1 MMLRELLIDRVAPL
15 KNLSDRSVK
24 MYESTLDRFRDFLG
38 HEPTVDDLT
47 DLTAAKFLR
56 WRQTHQHS
64 KFKLI
69 SPASLA
75 KDSAHL
81 RSLWTWLAKKRWK
94 RSDGELIEFPD
105 YARPRVPKPV
115 PKAYKA
121 EELAR
126 LVEVARTRKGY
137 ICGKPAAWY
146 WPTKILAM
154 FQTGERIGAIL
165 EIRWSEVDLERHT
178 LTFLAATRK
187 GHRETITRPI
197 TPELSRM
204 LAAQKGAPN
213 ERVWPWLDDRE
224 MLSLYGSLR
233 VLCRVAGVP
242 YHPFHSIRKSTASY
256 LKRAGIS
263 AKRQLGHS
271 SEEMAENHYY
281 DEEITGRES
290 NLGYLPDIDRPHDP
304 GAKQKKLPPVGEEST
319 GDKPA
324 A

>member
-304 GAKQKKLPPVGEEST
+304 GAKQKKLPPGGEEST
-319 GDKPA
+319 GDRPA

>member
-1 MMLRELLIDRVAPL
+1 MRLRELLVDRVAPL

-38 HEPTVDDLT
+38 HEPTVDDLD
-47 DLTAAKFLR
+47 DLTAAKFIR
-56 WRQTHQHS
+56 WRQSTVHDPRRG
-64 KFKLI
+64 LI

-81 RSLWTWLAKKRWK
+81 RSLWTWLAKKRWR

-126 LVEVARTRKGY
+126 LVEAARHRRGLVA
-137 ICGKPAAWY
+137 GKPAAWY
-146 WPTKILAM
+146 WTTKLQAM

-165 EIRWSEVDLERHT
+165 AIRWAQVDLERHT

-197 TPELSRM
+197 SPALSRI
-204 LAAQKGAPN
+204 LATQQGQPA
-213 ERVWPWLDDRE
+213 ERVWGWLDDRKI
-224 MLSLYGSLR
+224 LSCYASLR
-233 VLCRVAGVP
+233 VLCRCAGVE
-242 YHPFHSIRKSTASY
+242 YKPFHAIRKATASY

-263 AKRQLGHS
+263 AKKQLGHS

-290 NLGYLPDIDRPHDP
+290 NLDYLPEIDRP
-304 GAKQKKLPPVGEEST
+304 
-319 GDKPA
+319 PA

>member
-1 MMLRELLIDRVAPL
+1 MTLRELLVERVAPL
-15 KNLSDRSVK
+15 KNLSPRSVA

-38 HEPTVDDLT
+38 HEPTVDDLD

-94 RSDGELIEFPD
+94 KSDGELLEFPD

-121 EELAR
+121 DELAR
-126 LVEVARTRKGY
+126 ILEAARTRKGRVA
-137 ICGKPAAWY
+137 GKPAAWY
-146 WPTKILAM
+146 WLTKIQAL
-154 FQTGERIGAIL
+154 FQTGERIGAVMQ
-165 EIRWSEVDLERHT
+165 IRWSEVDLERCT

-197 TPELSRM
+197 TPQ
-204 LAAQKGAPN
+204 LAKLLATQKGADN

-224 MLSLYGSLR
+224 MLSCYASLR
-233 VLCRVAGVP
+233 VLCDRAEVP
-242 YHPFHSIRKSTASY
+242 YKPFHAIRKATASY
-256 LKRAGIS
+256 LKKAGIS
-263 AKRQLGHS
+263 AKKQLGHA
-271 SEEMAENHYY
+271 SEEMAETHYY
-281 DEEITGRES
+281 DEDITGRES
-290 NLGYLPDIDRPHDP
+290 NLDYLPDIN
-304 GAKQKKLPPVGEEST
+304 QPPE
-319 GDKPA
+319 KPA

>member
-1 MMLRELLIDRVAPL
+1 MTLRDLLTDRIAPL
-15 KNLSDRSVK
+15 KNLSDRSVR

-38 HEPTVDDLT
+38 HEPTVDDLD

-56 WRQTHQHS
+56 WRQATQHS
-64 KFKLI
+64 RFKKI

-121 EELAR
+121 EELAK
-126 LVEVARTRKGY
+126 LVEAAKHRKGAVA
-137 ICGKPAAWY
+137 GKPAAWY
-146 WPTKILAM
+146 WVTKLQAM
-154 FQTGERIGAIL
+154 FQTGERIGAVMAL
-165 EIRWSEVDLERHT
+165 RWSEVDLERHT

-197 TPELSRM
+197 TPA
-204 LAAQKGAPN
+204 LAKILAMHKGAPE
-213 ERVWPWLDDRE
+213 ERVWPWLEDRE
-224 MLSLYGSLR
+224 MLSCYASLK
-233 VLCRVAGVP
+233 VLCRTAGVP
-242 YHPFHSIRKSTASY
+242 YKPFHAIRKATASY
-256 LKRAGIS
+256 LKKAGIS
-263 AKRQLGHS
+263 AKKQLGHS
-271 SEEMAENHYY
+271 SEEMAETHYY
-281 DEEITGRES
+281 DEDITGRES
-290 NLGYLPDIDRPHDP
+290 NLDYLPDIGQPPQDGDRP
-304 GAKQKKLPPVGEEST
+304 
-319 GDKPA
+319 A

>member
-1 MMLRELLIDRVAPL
+1 MTLRELLIDRVAPL
-15 KNLSDRSVK
+15 KNLSNRSVR

-38 HEPTVDDLT
+38 HEPTVDDLD
-47 DLTAAKFLR
+47 DLVAAKFLR
-56 WRQTHQHS
+56 WRQSHAQEGY
-64 KFKLI
+64 KVI

-81 RSLWTWLAKKRWK
+81 RSLWSWLAKKRWK
-94 RSDGELIEFPD
+94 KSNGDLLEFPD

-121 EELAR
+121 DELAK
-126 LVEVARTRKGY
+126 LVEAARHRKGC

-146 WPTKILAM
+146 WTTKLMAM
-154 FQTGERIGAIL
+154 FQTGERIGAVL
-165 EIRWSEVDLERHT
+165 ELRWSEVDLERQT

-197 TPELSRM
+197 SAKLAKM
-204 LAAQKGAPN
+204 LAVYKGAPN
-213 ERVWPWLDDRE
+213 ERVWPWLEDRE
-224 MLSLYGSLR
+224 LLSIYGSLR
-233 VLCRVAGVP
+233 VLCRVAGVD

-256 LKRAGIS
+256 LKAAGIS
-263 AKRQLGHS
+263 AKKQLGHS

-290 NLGYLPDIDRPHDP
+290 NLDYLPDIDT
-304 GAKQKKLPPVGEEST
+304 PP
-319 GDKPA
+319 DKPR
-324 A
+324 